1 MTYPAAVSSHSSEKS
16 SEFDSLMRRSY
27 QRAYSTAYRLV
38 GNASDAED
46 LMQEAYVRVWSAFD
60 RYDRSRPFE
69 TWLMRILSNLA
80 IDRWRRKG
88 GIVFCSLDAELNTS
102 LPMGQSP
109 SRQRSSLLS
118 YLADERVS
126 AMPEASSLRE
136 EEGSRVR
143 RALNYLPGDYCMAV
157 VLADVQGWSYEE
169 IAEKVGCPVGTI
181 RSRLHRG
188 RKLLKQTL
196 LRMQR
201 QEEEFAYCV

>member
-1 MTYPAAVSSHSSEKS
+1 
-16 SEFDSLMRRSY
+16 MRRSY

-38 GNASDAED
+38 GNATDAED

-88 GIVFCSLDAELNTS
+88 GITFCSLDAELNST
-102 LPMGQSP
+102 LPVGQSP
-109 SRQRSSLLS
+109 ARQRSSLLS

-126 AMPEASSLRE
+126 VMPEASSMRE

-143 RALNYLPGDYCMAV
+143 RALNYLPGDYRMAV

-169 IAEKVGCPVGTI
+169 IAAKAGCPVGTI

-196 LRMQR
+196 LRLQR

>member
-1 MTYPAAVSSHSSEKS
+1 MSSPAFLPTDDPSKTH
-16 SEFDSLMRRSY
+16 EFNGLMRRSY
-27 QRAYSTAYRLV
+27 SRAYSTAYRLV
-38 GNASDAED
+38 GNATDAED
-46 LMQEAYVRVWSAFD
+46 LIQEAYVRVWSAFD

-80 IDRWRRKG
+80 IDRWRRKNG
-88 GIVFCSLDAELNTS
+88 VTFCSLDAEINTP
-102 LPMGQSP
+102 LPMGQTP
-109 SRQRSSLLS
+109 PRQRSSLLT
-118 YLADERVS
+118 YLADDRVS
-126 AMPEASSLRE
+126 VMPEASSLRA

-143 RALNYLPGDYCMAV
+143 RALNYLPGDYRMAV

-169 IAEKVGCPVGTI
+169 IAEQAGCPVGTI